1 MEWELRSGKR
11 TMFSSS
17 GMDISN
23 RSHNFKQMQ
32 KAEKWRQE
40 KLEREFMKKLKKQE
54 EEDEKME

>member
-1 MEWELRSGKR
+1 
-11 TMFSSS
+11 MFSSS

>member
-1 MEWELRSGKR
+1 
-11 TMFSSS
+11 
-17 GMDISN
+17 
-23 RSHNFKQMQ
+23 MQ